1 MNIFDKIRIKRK
13 IRKLCAMMQS
23 AMNEE
28 DVAESACMIKDTLRK
43 LPEGR
48 KEGLLN
54 ACLKVLKNGV

>member
-28 DVAESACMIKDTLRK
+28 DVAESAYMIKDALRK

-48 KEGLLN
+48 KEGLLD